1 MKKTNKARIAI
12 FGILLLSV
20 IIVISAGD
28 VIFQGGKLDLSDDLA
43 VDTNTLYVDTANNKV
58 GIGTSTPTEMLTL
71 GAGGNIKMQD
81 GNAVVWGSGTG
92 GTEFQTGNGASHML
106 SWYTNSVLRMMV
118 NSQGNVGIG
127 TKNIT
132 DMLTLGAG
140 GNIKMQDGNAVVW
153 GSGTGG
159 TEFQTG
165 SGASHTL
172 SWYTNSV
179 LRMMVNSQGNVGI
192 GTKSPTEKLE
202 VAGNVKATAFSTGD
216 ITFNKDDKPVWRM
229 YEDENG
235 LYLESLITGKRYR
248 FVLQEME

>member
-1 MKKTNKARIAI
+1 MKKTNKAKIAI

-20 IIVISAGD
+20 VIVISAGD
-28 VIFQGGKLDLSDDLA
+28 IIFRGGKLDLSDDLT
-43 VDTNTLYVDTANNKV
+43 VDTNTLYVDAANNKV
-58 GIGTSTPTEMLTL
+58 GIGTSTPTE
-71 GAGGNIKMQD
+71 
-81 GNAVVWGSGTG
+81 
-92 GTEFQTGNGASHML
+92 
-106 SWYTNSVLRMMV
+106 
-118 NSQGNVGIG
+118 
-127 TKNIT
+127 
-132 DMLTLGAG
+132 MLTLGAG

-216 ITFNKDDKPVWRM
+216 ITFNKGDKPVWRM